1 MLKFKKNFD
10 KGGLYASKGKINYKL
25 VEFWMK
31 NNLFK
36 KRFPK
41 SFDVKNF
48 KLEEFSQG
56 NELNNFN
63 YLRSLTFLTAKLISN
78 IEKDLNKKIDYW
90 VFSGGGINNLILMSD
105 IKKLIGNEKVYISNE
120 LGFDSSFVESSAFG
134 YISIRTIKKLPSA
147 FPNTTG
153 CKKKY
158 LWGYFLSLN
167 QTFLQ

>member
-1 MLKFKKNFD
+1 M
-10 KGGLYASKGKINYKL
+10 
-25 VEFWMK
+25 
-31 NNLFK
+31 
-36 KRFPK
+36 
-41 SFDVKNF
+41 
-48 KLEEFSQG
+48 
-56 NELNNFN
+56 NNFN

-153 CKKKY
+153 CKKNICGIFFI
-158 LWGYFLSLN
+158 LESN
-167 QTFLQ
+167 FLQ